1 MLMRWLLYCK
11 LDQAEQNNV
20 SREEIK
26 MSKLDELKLKVE
38 TGRTKLVPGL
48 VQEVLNE
55 GVPAAEILS
64 AMSDALGV
72 VGQKFSTGEYFIPE
86 MLIAAKAMQKGV
98 EVLKPVL
105 ANSGAV
111 SLGKC
116 IIGTVQGDLHDIGK
130 NLVSMMIE
138 SAGFEVI
145 DLGVDV
151 PVAKFLEAVNAN
163 PDVKVIA
170 CSGLLTTTMPAMKET
185 VEALK
190 GLGSTSFKV
199 LVGGAPVTP
208 QFAASIGADGYAF
221 DAGSA
226 AVKAK
231 ELVC

>member
-1 MLMRWLLYCK
+1 
-11 LDQAEQNNV
+11 
-20 SREEIK
+20 
-26 MSKLDELKLKVE
+26 MSNLNELKAKVE
-38 TGRTKLVPGL
+38 AGKTKLVPGL
-48 VQEVLNE
+48 VQEALNE
-55 GVPAAEILS
+55 GVAATDILN
-64 AMSDALGV
+64 AMSEALGV

-86 MLIAAKAMQKGV
+86 MLVAAKAMQKGV

-105 ANSGAV
+105 AGSGAV

-130 NLVSMMIE
+130 NLVAMMIE

-151 PVAKFLEAVNAN
+151 PSAKFLEAVNAN
-163 PDVKVIA
+163 PDVKVVA
-170 CSGLLTTTMPAMKET
+170 CSGLLTTTMPSMKET

-190 GLGSTSFKV
+190 GLGATGFKV
-199 LVGGAPVTP
+199 LDGGAPVTP
-208 QFAASIGADGYAF
+208 EFAASIGADGYAH

-231 ELVC
+231 ELVG